1 MARPLVSWVAR
12 LTPYGI
18 AALLSW
24 GFSTSGIAE
33 TLNLL
38 LYDASTQL
46 RELPNGSDTP
56 VRLIGITE
64 ADIQRYGW
72 PINDRL
78 LAKALDRLDQAGT
91 SAIGLDLYR
100 DGPVEPGHDE
110 FTEAINQN
118 PKLIGIFSLA
128 DGISAPPSLPAK
140 QQSFNDLVIDPDG
153 SLRRDLVHVGGQQE
167 SQVALP
173 LRLLET
179 STGQSLR
186 GAIESEQWDLSW
198 LHPHAGGYSRL
209 DASGYQRML
218 PFHKPGSFPTWSLG
232 DLLDGKIANAEL
244 EGRIVLVGSTAPSLR
259 DTFHTPFT
267 RFHSGQQLA
276 EMPGVEIHAHR
287 LAALIKAHQGSS
299 AGIGVLPALWE
310 PALLLLIAAVGFGL
324 GEGIRSL
331 RLSGWLLLI
340 AEVGLLVAG
349 AALLVGGIWLDV
361 PSLMLTLGFIT
372 IAGWLRR
379 GAIGQLQRRQMER
392 LLGQVSS
399 PAIAKELW
407 LQRDSLLEK
416 GSFPGRCLQVTVL
429 FADVVGFSTVAERS
443 TAAETLHWL
452 NQGMQRFVHEVI
464 NSGGMVNKFT
474 GDGFLAVFGVP
485 VPQEPSQSA
494 RRALHC
500 AARLQQAVQDL
511 EETMSTQ
518 GLPMLKLRVGLH
530 SGEVIAGSMGSSER
544 MEFAVIGDAVNICA
558 RLEAL
563 QKERMSS
570 SCRVLIS
577 GETREL
583 FPITEQGNLLSWGLM
598 PVKGRSQP
606 VDVYELQLPTHRTG
620 NC

>member
-46 RELPNGSDTP
+46 RQLPSGRHTP

-78 LAKALDRLDQAGT
+78 LAKALERLDQAGT

-100 DGPVEPGHDE
+100 DGPVQPGHDD
-110 FTEAINQN
+110 FTEAIKQN

-140 QQSFNDLVIDPDG
+140 QQSFNDLVVDPDG
-153 SLRRDLVHVGGQQE
+153 SLRRDLVHVGGQPE
-167 SQVALP
+167 SHVALP

-179 STGQSLR
+179 STGESLR
-186 GAIESEQWDLSW
+186 GAIESGQWNLAW

-209 DASGYQRML
+209 DASGYQQML
-218 PFHKPGSFPTWSLG
+218 PFHRPGSFPTWSLS

-244 EGRIVLVGSTAPSLR
+244 KGRIVLVGSTAPSLR

-287 LAALIKAHQGSS
+287 LAALIKAHQGAS
-299 AGIGVLPALWE
+299 AGIGVLPTLWE
-310 PALLLLIAAVGFGL
+310 PALLLLVGALGLGL

-331 RLSGWLLLI
+331 QRSGWLLLI
-340 AEVGLLVAG
+340 AEFGLLAAG
-349 AALLVGGIWLDV
+349 AALLVGGIWLDI

-372 IAGWLRR
+372 TAGWLRR

-392 LLGQVSS
+392 LLGQATS
-399 PAIAKELW
+399 PAIAQELW

-416 GSFPGRCLQVTVL
+416 GSFPGRNLQVTVL
-429 FADVVGFSTVAERS
+429 FADVMGFSTVAEQS

-452 NQGMQRFVHEVI
+452 NQGMQRFVSEVI
-464 NSGGMVNKFT
+464 DSGGMVNKFT

-485 VPQEPSQSA
+485 VPQDPGQSA
-494 RRALHC
+494 GQALHC
-500 AARLQQAVQDL
+500 AARLQQAVEEL
-511 EETMSTQ
+511 EETLSQQ
-518 GLPMLKLRVGLH
+518 GAPLLKLRVGLH
-530 SGEVIAGSMGSSER
+530 SGDVIAGSMGSSER
-544 MEFAVIGDAVNICA
+544 MEFAVIGDTVNICA

-563 QKERMSS
+563 EKQRMSS
-570 SCRVLIS
+570 NCRVLLS
-577 GETREL
+577 SETREL
-583 FPITEQGNLLSWGLM
+583 LPSTEQVKLLSWGLM
-598 PVKGRSQP
+598 PIKGRSQP
-606 VDVYELQLPTHRTG
+606 VAVYELQPPSQRTG